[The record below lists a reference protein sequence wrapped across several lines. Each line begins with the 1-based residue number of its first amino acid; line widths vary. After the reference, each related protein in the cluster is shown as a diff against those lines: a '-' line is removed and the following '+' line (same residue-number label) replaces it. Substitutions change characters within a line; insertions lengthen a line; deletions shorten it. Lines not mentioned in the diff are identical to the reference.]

1 MLNISEQ
8 SINHIIPREKLK
20 SFAKLRDLYSYS
32 HDRLSKVLIAILV
45 LNGIILFMPWTQ
57 NIRSRGELIAL
68 KPDQRPQIIPAIIG
82 GRIDKWYVQEGEFVQ
97 KGDTILKLSEIKDAY
112 FDPKLLENTSNQ
124 ISAKQA
130 TGDSYLGK
138 ADALELQISALHK
151 AKRIK
156 ISQLNNKIQ
165 QQILKIEADSMDWVA
180 SKRNTE
186 IAKEQAERFM
196 SLYRDGLRSLTDY
209 ENRQLRYQEALANQT
224 SRENKLMVSSNE
236 LQNLRME
243 LFGVEAEYADKIAK
257 ANAEKSGTLA
267 SSFDTR
273 AEVNKLQSQ
282 YASYQTRA
290 SNYFVLAPQDG
301 YVTQA
306 KMAGIGETV
315 YEGEALVSIMPAT
328 YDLAIQMYVKPLDL
342 PLMQKGQKVMIQ
354 FDGWPA
360 IIFSGWPSVSYGTYE
375 GTLLAMDNFISP
387 NGMYRILV
395 VPAKNAHP
403 WPEQLRVGAGVQ
415 SLTLLKDV
423 RVWYEIW
430 RQINGFPPDYYK
442 PVNAEEQKLTSDK

>member
-1 MLNISEQ
+1 
-8 SINHIIPREKLK
+8 
-20 SFAKLRDLYSYS
+20 
-32 HDRLSKVLIAILV
+32 
-45 LNGIILFMPWTQ
+45 MPWTQ

-82 GRIDKWYVQEGEFVQ
+82 GRIEKWYVEEGEFVK

-112 FDPKLLENTSNQ
+112 FDPKLLENTDNQ
-124 ISAKQA
+124 INAKKA
-130 TGDSYLGK
+130 TGDSYVDK
-138 ADALELQISALHK
+138 ADALGLQIRALQK
-151 AKRIK
+151 AKKIK
-156 ISQLNNKIQ
+156 ISQLNNTIK
-165 QQILKIEADSMDWVA
+165 QQILQIEADSMDWVA

-186 IAKEQAERFM
+186 IASEQVQRFL
-196 SLYRDGLRSLTDY
+196 SLYQEGLRSLTDY

-224 SRENKLMVSSNE
+224 SKENKLMVSSNE
-236 LQNLRME
+236 LQNLHME
-243 LFGVEAEYADKIAK
+243 LIGVDADYADKIAK

-267 SSFDTR
+267 SGFDTR

-315 YEGEALVSIMPAT
+315 YEGEALVSIMPAI

-395 VPAKNAHP
+395 VPSKEAHP
-403 WPEQLRVGAGVQ
+403 WPEQLRVGAGTQ
-415 SLTLLKDV
+415 ALTLLKEV

-442 PVNAEEQKLTSDK
+442 PMVEVGQKSTSNK

>member
-1 MLNISEQ
+1 MLNISEK
-8 SINHIIPREKLK
+8 SINHIIPRERLK
-20 SFAKLRDLYSYS
+20 SFQKLKDLYSYS
-32 HDRLSKVLIAILV
+32 HDRLSKILVIFLV
-45 LNGIILFMPWTQ
+45 LNGIILLMPWTQ

-82 GRIDKWYVQEGEFVQ
+82 GRIDKWYVEEGDFVK

-112 FDPKLLENTSNQ
+112 FDPKLLENTNNQ
-124 ISAKQA
+124 INAKKA

-138 ADALELQISALHK
+138 ADALELQIDALNK

-156 ISQLNNKIQ
+156 INQLNNKIQ

-186 IAKEQAERFM
+186 IAKEQAERFL
-196 SLYRDGLRSLTDY
+196 SLYQEGLRSLTDY

-224 SRENKLMVSSNE
+224 SKGNKLMVSSNE
-236 LQNLRME
+236 LQNMHME
-243 LFGVEAEYADKIAK
+243 LIGVEAEYADKIAK

-267 SSFDTR
+267 SSYDTQ

-306 KMAGIGETV
+306 KMVGIGETV

-403 WPEQLRVGAGVQ
+403 WPEQLRVGAGAQ
-415 SLTLLKDV
+415 ALTLLKNV
-423 RVWYEIW
+423 QVWYEIW

-442 PVNAEEQKLTSDK
+442 PAVAEGSDTSANK